1 MSGGFTSAHLVYLV
15 QSIGWTLVLSV
26 LAFLLGG
33 IGGFCVML
41 ARISPRAWLS
51 RAGLVYIE
59 AIQGIPLLIL
69 LFIVYFGLSVYGYQ
83 VPALVAAGLALMVY
97 SSAYLGDIWR
107 GCIEAMPKP
116 QWEASECLS
125 LTRWQTLRLVI
136 IPQAMRLALPPTVGF
151 LVQLIKMTSLASV
164 ISFVELT
171 RAGQIINN
179 SIFQPFLIFGLVGAF
194 YFVLCYPLS
203 RWSQSMGTSSMS
215 AIVKVG
221 DIHKSFGSNHV
232 LKGVSFEVNKGEM
245 IAVIGA
251 SGSGKSTALRC
262 IDRLETIDQ
271 GQIEVCGIRVDDPKV
286 DLHLLRREVGI
297 VFQSYNLFPHL
308 TVEENIM
315 LALRHVKKM
324 PRDEAH
330 RIALNVLE
338 QVGLAQK
345 VDSYPEQLS
354 GGQQQRVAIA
364 RSLAMS
370 PKVMLFDE
378 VTSALDPQLTG
389 EVLRVMEDLAADGMT
404 MLLVTHEMAFAKRVA
419 DRIIYMHQG
428 KVWEVGDG
436 SMLDAPR
443 TPELREFLDNGL

>member
-1 MSGGFTSAHLVYLV
+1 
-15 QSIGWTLVLSV
+15 
-26 LAFLLGG
+26 
-33 IGGFCVML
+33 
-41 ARISPRAWLS
+41 
-51 RAGLVYIE
+51 
-59 AIQGIPLLIL
+59 
-69 LFIVYFGLSVYGYQ
+69 
-83 VPALVAAGLALMVY
+83 
-97 SSAYLGDIWR
+97 
-107 GCIEAMPKP
+107 
-116 QWEASECLS
+116 
-125 LTRWQTLRLVI
+125 
-136 IPQAMRLALPPTVGF
+136 
-151 LVQLIKMTSLASV
+151 
-164 ISFVELT
+164 
-171 RAGQIINN
+171 
-179 SIFQPFLIFGLVGAF
+179 
-194 YFVLCYPLS
+194 
-203 RWSQSMGTSSMS
+203 MS
-215 AIVKVG
+215 AIVKVD

-262 IDRLETIDQ
+262 IDRLETIDR
-271 GQIEVCGIRVDDPKV
+271 GEIEVCGIRVDDPKV

-324 PRDEAH
+324 SRDEAR
-330 RIALNVLE
+330 RIAMNVLE
-338 QVGLAQK
+338 QVGLGQK
-345 VDSYPEQLS
+345 ADAYPEQLS

-443 TPELREFLDNGL
+443 TAELRAFLDNGL